1 MDKSYFIDNLDRAIK
16 EEWIKAYHQPL
27 VRAASGKV
35 SDEEAYSRWIDPQM
49 GTFTASEFVPALDEA
64 KLTYKLDL
72 YMVERVLKKMKEQSE
87 QGYYVVSESIN
98 LAASDFECCD
108 MVSEITALI
117 DSYGFT
123 RDKISMMKSKNLED
137 GSQQAR
143 IGTPFVYGVDVT
155 TRARY
160 PIKPLK

>member
-72 YMVERVLKKMKEQSE
+72 YMVERVLKKMKEPSHD
-87 QGYYVVSESIN
+87 YYGVG
-98 LAASDFECCD
+98 
-108 MVSEITALI
+108 MVFIDLHTGMSACKTAGKTALVI
-117 DSYGFT
+117 
-123 RDKISMMKSKNLED
+123 
-137 GSQQAR
+137 GSEGRGLSAEVAAMCDR
-143 IGTPFVYGVDVT
+143 TYYI
-155 TRARY
+155 
-160 PIKPLK
+160 PIKNVESLNAAVAAGILMFALGGDTD

>member
-123 RDKISMMKSKNLED
+123 RDKISIEISERTMSLDIDRMKRWWIASEP
-137 GSQQAR
+137 GE
-143 IGTPFVYGVDVT
+143 
-155 TRARY
+155 
-160 PIKPLK
+160 